1 MAAVILNEHIDS
13 DEMLIARSRVGDSHA
28 YATLYERHRAAAL
41 AAARCLTRSSSD
53 ADDVVSE
60 SFARV
65 LNVLRGGK
73 GPLSAFRPYLMTVV
87 RNTVYERTRR
97 SRETPSDLIS
107 DVADFATAN
116 AADRDAEARIARGA
130 FESLPERWQL
140 ILWHTEVE
148 GRSPADVAPLLG
160 LAPNSVAALAYR
172 AREGLRQAYL
182 QAHIG
187 TQRDLQCRT
196 FGATFSAYIRD
207 SMPARERAAVDT
219 HLAVCEP
226 CRITLDELRP
236 TNERLR
242 VLLISAFLGVPAA
255 TYLDE
260 LGKSADAGT
269 RAHTAGQRGRVARMV
284 IGTTVGV
291 AVVLGGVSFAA
302 RSDDNGTPAGFAAAS
317 TVSATTPSA
326 SAPNT
331 TSASSTTVASTTTP
345 STTAPTTT
353 VVETT
358 LVSTSLAV
366 AVVGPAHIQPPA
378 TTAPTTTEAVST
390 TTTYLIQN
398 LKMKGTPNGVGVS
411 GGTAEVL
418 VYVAN
423 IGAHDI
429 ANAQIAFGLP
439 AGFEVKPVSSGI
451 ICLAGSNFCSLG
463 LMHPGDA
470 LYFSV
475 QISIPLGAISPIAWS
490 LYVLEGTSS
499 STTDPIAFV

>member
-41 AAARCLTRSSSD
+41 AAARCLTRSASD

-97 SRETPSDLIS
+97 SRETPSALIS
-107 DVADFATAN
+107 DIADIATAN
-116 AADRDAEARIARGA
+116 AADRDAEARIARAA

-148 GRSPADVAPLLG
+148 GRGPADVAPLLG

-187 TQRDLQCRT
+187 AQRDRQCRT

-207 SMPARERAAVDT
+207 SMPARERASVDA
-219 HLAVCEP
+219 HLAECEP

-242 VLLISAFLGVPAA
+242 VLLIFAFLGVPAA

-260 LGKSADAGT
+260 LGKSADTGT
-269 RAHTAGQRGRVARMV
+269 RAYTAGQRGRVARMV

-302 RSDDNGTPAGFAAAS
+302 RSDDNGTPTGFAAAS
-317 TVSATTPSA
+317 SVSATTPSA

-331 TSASSTTVASTTTP
+331 TVAPSTTVANTTTTSTT
-345 STTAPTTT
+345 TTT

-358 LVSTSLAV
+358 LVPTNLVV
-366 AVVGPAHIQPPA
+366 AVMRPSQTQTPA
-378 TTAPTTTEAVST
+378 TAAPTTTEAVST

-398 LKMKGTPNGVGVS
+398 LKMKGMPNGVGVS

-423 IGAHDI
+423 VGSHDI
-429 ANAQIAFGLP
+429 TNAQIAFGLP

-451 ICLAGSNFCSLG
+451 ICVAGSNICSLG

-470 LYFSV
+470 LNLSV
-475 QISIPLGAISPIAWS
+475 QISIPLGAISPMGWT

-499 STTDPIAFV
+499 STTDPIVFV